1 MVVSNIGF
9 RAGGPAPKLLENKAH
24 QREAGKRKIYMPWSL
39 FVACSEEVGGTPV
52 NENAARFGYID
63 AGVKAVGNIIGCS
76 AGWRIILRPN

>member
-1 MVVSNIGF
+1 
-9 RAGGPAPKLLENKAH
+9 
-24 QREAGKRKIYMPWSL
+24 MPWSL